1 MEHPADILEP
11 LPAVPDSLP
20 VESAPVDEDAEY
32 LRKFGYEQQLHR
44 RLNLFST
51 FAAGFSYMS
60 PTTGIF
66 GLFALGLAA
75 VGGALIW
82 VWPIAFLGQLLV
94 ALTFAEISTHY
105 PLAGSV
111 FQWTKY
117 FSRSKA
123 YAWFTGWIYLFAGV
137 LTTAGVVA
145 TMPLVLTPFL
155 DRLGIG
161 IQLSDS
167 LGTQQTIALITIA
180 IYTLLNA
187 VGVKVVALINN
198 SAVVFEALGLL
209 VFAVILALF
218 HHHHGVEV
226 YTDTGGAGFTGGAV
240 LLALFVGLWVM
251 YGFDTASTLA
261 EESVDPRKNAPRSVI
276 GALTAAFV
284 TGGIFIAAML
294 LAVPGSISD
303 AVNGSLSP
311 VDVISGNLSNALTVA
326 YLGVIVIAVFAT
338 CLAIQ
343 ASTIRLAFGLARDRQ
358 LPGSRALSAVN
369 GTTGTPIGCCVA
381 VGLLTAVFF
390 LQYGGVAYVVIAGT
404 GMTFLAYVLC
414 NVAVLRGR
422 LRGWPRR
429 RGKFSLGRWGLTLNV
444 LAVAWGIAMVANLYW
459 HRPETN
465 PKANET
471 SGALDFGIRFL
482 NSIPVQWVVL
492 GVVMLLGLVY
502 YGARHRHLPSP
513 LVAPG
518 RDDVTDEERA
528 LAGAA

>member
-1 MEHPADILEP
+1 MEHPVDVLEP

-20 VESAPVDEDAEY
+20 VQSAPIDEDAEY
-32 LRKFGYEQQLHR
+32 LRQFGYEQQLHR

-66 GLFALGLAA
+66 GLFALGLAS

-167 LGTQQTIALITIA
+167 LGTQQSIALITIVV
-180 IYTLLNA
+180 YTLLNA

-209 VFAVILALF
+209 V
-218 HHHHGVEV
+218 
-226 YTDTGGAGFTGGAV
+226 
-240 LLALFVGLWVM
+240 
-251 YGFDTASTLA
+251 
-261 EESVDPRKNAPRSVI
+261 
-276 GALTAAFV
+276 
-284 TGGIFIAAML
+284 
-294 LAVPGSISD
+294 
-303 AVNGSLSP
+303 
-311 VDVISGNLSNALTVA
+311 
-326 YLGVIVIAVFAT
+326 
-338 CLAIQ
+338 
-343 ASTIRLAFGLARDRQ
+343 
-358 LPGSRALSAVN
+358 SR
-369 GTTGTPIGCCVA
+369 
-381 VGLLTAVFF
+381 
-390 LQYGGVAYVVIAGT
+390 
-404 GMTFLAYVLC
+404 
-414 NVAVLRGR
+414 
-422 LRGWPRR
+422 
-429 RGKFSLGRWGLTLNV
+429 
-444 LAVAWGIAMVANLYW
+444 
-459 HRPETN
+459 
-465 PKANET
+465 
-471 SGALDFGIRFL
+471 
-482 NSIPVQWVVL
+482 
-492 GVVMLLGLVY
+492 
-502 YGARHRHLPSP
+502 
-513 LVAPG
+513 
-518 RDDVTDEERA
+518 
-528 LAGAA
+528 